1 MSENGWVI
9 TLDGPAGSGK
19 STTALEV
26 AKVLNFVYLDTGA
39 LYRAIAVL
47 SMRENIAPEDTER
60 LGDLAL
66 RSDLRVRRNGSLQ
79 IVLIGEEDITSLLRS
94 PEVDLRVSAV
104 SAVPEVRKAML
115 GLQRDQRRPP
125 GLVAEGR
132 DLGTVVFPDA
142 HLKIFLVADLEV
154 RAQRRALERKNRGE
168 LFDPAAEQV
177 GLAARDKLDSSRS
190 VAPLCK
196 PEGAKV
202 VDTTAVTISD
212 QVEQVVELFRGISG
226 P

>member
-19 STTALEV
+19 STTAFGV

-154 RAQRRALERKNRGE
+154 RAERRALERKNRGE

>member
-19 STTALEV
+19 STTASGV

>member
-19 STTALEV
+19 STTALGV

-226 P
+226 Q

>member
-19 STTALEV
+19 STTAFGV

-226 P
+226 Q

>member
-19 STTALEV
+19 STTALGV

-154 RAQRRALERKNRGE
+154 RAERRALERKNRGE

>member
-19 STTALEV
+19 STTALGV
-26 AKVLNFVYLDTGA
+26 ANVLNFVYLDTGA

-47 SMRENIAPEDTER
+47 SMREHIAPEDTER
-60 LGDLAL
+60 LGDLAS
-66 RSDLRVRRNGSLQ
+66 RSDLRVRRNGPLQ
-79 IVLIGEEDITSLLRS
+79 NVLNGEEDITSLLRS
-94 PEVDLRVSAV
+94 PEVDSRVSAV
-104 SAVPEVRKAML
+104 SAVPEVREAML

-168 LFDPAAEQV
+168 PFDPAAEQV
-177 GLAARDKLDSSRS
+177 SLAARDKSDSSRP

-202 VDTTAVTISD
+202 VDTTDISISD

-226 P
+226 Q